1 MLLVGGF
8 RVADGQLAIGALLAA
23 LLYTRRF
30 FDPMEEMAM
39 FYNSY
44 QSAAAALEKISGV
57 LEEEPTVP
65 DPVATGRPLGV
76 ARPRVLRRRAV
87 RVQEGPGHPA

>member
-1 MLLVGGF
+1 MLLVGGY
-8 RVADGQLAIGALLAA
+8 RVVDGGIQIGVLLAA
-23 LLYTRRF
+23 LLYSRRF

-65 DPVATGRPLGV
+65 DP
-76 ARPRVLRRRAV
+76 ARPVELACGSRRPPLRRA
-87 RVQEGPGHPA
+87 